1 MISANDTSIE
11 VRTSITVGTRRF
23 RAAASSG
30 PSASAAELSREE
42 VVSTVGPDK
51 AAAYFIGA
59 STEDG
64 ENIKFEVA
72 RMGPRFLARLI
83 GDQERAELK
92 LSYEHTT
99 AGGWRIGIAV
109 SAAAP
114 YQRPKGAR
122 VQGSFSV
129 LIAR

>member
-1 MISANDTSIE
+1 MVDPVVAVVE
-11 VRTSITVGTRRF
+11 KR
-23 RAAASSG
+23 
-30 PSASAAELSREE
+30 AAELAHAGLSPQGFGRKLREE